1 MTSFLTGVDLAA
13 AIKDILSG
21 AEVRCAVAY
30 WGNGIDKA
38 FPTSK
43 GPLDTRIICDVTRG
57 GTSPKALVDLG
68 ATKNKKLRH
77 VPDLHAK
84 VYISDRGAVV
94 GSANASSN
102 GIGFDAAPG
111 LLEAGVLLDPA
122 DDGFDEASAWFEVLW
137 KRSRKVGKEALALAT
152 KRFRPSGLQG
162 SRPIRVGSL
171 LDQIAAD
178 PDRFSEISIVLTHS
192 EAKPKQR
199 ARARSAIIAAHP
211 DEEEA
216 ITRMPDHGMFIG
228 WDRRDLA
235 RWRRSFVEFWMPD
248 DRLHCYG
255 RMASYYHDATGT
267 VMSRKYWP
275 AVQSIVK
282 GGLPD
287 PKAISKVDQQ
297 LVRRLLDEYD
307 DVLFTPRE
315 LAAAIDRLV

>member
-1 MTSFLTGVDLAA
+1 MTNFLTGGDLAA
-13 AIKDILSG
+13 AIKDVLSG

-30 WGNGIDKA
+30 WGNGINKA
-38 FPTSK
+38 FPPTG
-43 GPLDTRIICDVTRG
+43 GPSDARIICDVTRG

-68 ATKNKKLRH
+68 ATKNKLLRH

-94 GSANASSN
+94 GSANASRN

-122 DDGFDEASAWFEVLW
+122 EDGFVEASAWFEVIW

-152 KRFRPSGLQG
+152 KRYRPSGMPTN
-162 SRPIRVGSL
+162 RPIRAGSL

-178 PDRFSEISIVLTHS
+178 PERFSEISIVLTHT

-199 ARARSAIIAAHP
+199 ARARSAMIAAYP
-211 DEEEA
+211 GEEEA
-216 ITRMPDHGMFIG
+216 ITRTPDDGMFIG

-235 RWRRSFVEFWMPD
+235 RWRRPFIEFWMPD

-255 RMASYYHDATGT
+255 RLALYYHDTTGT

-275 AVQSIVK
+275 AVQSLVD
-282 GGLPD
+282 GDLPD
-287 PKAISKVDQQ
+287 PKTISQADQQ
-297 LVRRLLDEYD
+297 VVRRLLDEYD
-307 DVLFTPRE
+307 DVLFTPHE
-315 LAAAIDRLV
+315 LAAAMDRLA

>member
-1 MTSFLTGVDLAA
+1 MTSFLTGGDLAA
-13 AIKDILSG
+13 AIKDILTG
-21 AEVRCAVAY
+21 TEVRCAVAY

-38 FPTSK
+38 FPPLE
-43 GPLDTRIICDVTRG
+43 GPPDARIICDVTRG

-68 ATKNKKLRH
+68 ATKNKRLRH

-111 LLEAGVLLDPA
+111 LLEAGVLLDPT
-122 DDGFDEASAWFEVLW
+122 DNGFDEASAWFEVLW
-137 KRSRKVGKEALALAT
+137 ARSKKVGKEALALAT
-152 KRFRPSGLQG
+152 KRYRPSGMPTNRL
-162 SRPIRVGSL
+162 IRAGSL

-178 PDRFSEISIVLTHS
+178 PDRFSEISIVLTHN

-199 ARARSAIIAAHP
+199 ARARSAMIAANP
-211 DEEEA
+211 SEGEA
-216 ITRMPDHGMFIG
+216 IMRMPDDGMFIG

-235 RWRRSFVEFWMPD
+235 RWRRPFVEFWMPD

-267 VMSRKYWP
+267 VMSRNYWP
-275 AVQSIVK
+275 AVRSVVE
-282 GGLPD
+282 GDLPD

-297 LVRRLLDEYD
+297 LVRRLLNEYD
-307 DVLFTPRE
+307 DVLFTSRE
-315 LAAAIDRLV
+315 LVAAMDRLA